1 MKRWGFDLAK
11 PKARPTDWPTRKE
24 IGTDWQMGFLKAKQ
38 MAKPRQM
45 GSAKVRM
52 KDLMTD

>member
-1 MKRWGFDLAK
+1 MAK